1 MRFGEIRRGV
11 RRLMRLAIRSR
22 NSARRDA
29 EEELAAILQAREERL
44 HALGYSPAE
53 ARAEAV
59 RRMGGTLDDVIDD
72 VMQSAERRERTMS
85 IRETLSEFGDDIRI
99 SMRGLRR
106 DALFAGFVMATLAL
120 GIG

>member
-22 NSARRDA
+22 HSARRDA
-29 EEELAAILQAREERL
+29 EEELEAVLQAREEQLR
-44 HALGYSPAE
+44 ALGYSEAD

-72 VMQSAERRERTMS
+72 VIQSAERR
-85 IRETLSEFGDDIRI
+85 REP
-99 SMRGLRR
+99 
-106 DALFAGFVMATLAL
+106 
-120 GIG
+120 